1 MGYKKY
7 ILKEYINNL
16 KIKIKIKI
24 KVSYINNNVYDKIN
38 NISSFYISK
47 EEMLK
52 NDILLLEADFI
63 FDNDIS
69 LKDLMAN
76 SNKDMTIVASY
87 KFWMNETCIKLNS
100 ENNIIDFV
108 TLKNLILIIQKI
120 YIK

>member
-16 KIKIKIKI
+16 KIKIKI